1 MEDKYFQVDDS
12 SVTGAGR
19 GIFLKAN
26 ARKGFTVGF
35 YNGVRL
41 SDIESKVKLVD
52 RKSPYR
58 IDNDWAKSSQILN
71 IPKEYR
77 NLDTYNATLGH
88 LINHSQK
95 PNVWYGMIDHPR
107 FGKIR

>member
-1 MEDKYFQVDDS
+1 MEDKYFQVGDS

-19 GIFLKAN
+19 GIFLKAK

>member
-1 MEDKYFQVDDS
+1 MPIRVKVPVHSYS
-12 SVTGAGR
+12 SQIKR
-19 GIFLKAN
+19 
-26 ARKGFTVGF
+26 
-35 YNGVRL
+35 
-41 SDIESKVKLVD
+41 ED

-58 IDNDWAKSSQILN
+58 IDNDWARSSEILN
-71 IPKEYR
+71 MPMEYR

-88 LINHSQK
+88 LINHSAK